1 MAYRIATTDTVWD
14 KIKPTQALNIGS
26 SIPKSFELTVGNSKY
41 WVNPNAT
48 KHMVEYANRT
58 LSHGKSLTEQQYGKW
73 IMRAEDIQG
82 LTPAQIMD
90 KYALPNL
97 PTHICDV
104 TIPANTTVRTGIV
117 NKVEAWGNGGGIQFE
132 LLSKLDDKFFNNGR
146 FFK

>member
-58 LSHGKSLTEQQYGKW
+58 LSHGKSLTEQQ
-73 IMRAEDIQG
+73 
-82 LTPAQIMD
+82 
-90 KYALPNL
+90 
-97 PTHICDV
+97 
-104 TIPANTTVRTGIV
+104 
-117 NKVEAWGNGGGIQFE
+117 
-132 LLSKLDDKFFNNGR
+132 LLSSFEGAMTQMISKGYVYDVAQRIGNWEIVISAPRSAGLLPVVKHAVYIP
-146 FFK
+146 